1 MWLASCAYTEFYPMT
16 VLPIGT
22 SIPFFSTR
30 RRHTTYREYRSHS
43 LEPFVARRMV
53 EVFCSVILVLSWG
66 VEVRSKSELEC
77 RAREA
82 AASVRARHRL
92 LVHSV
97 SAEG

>member
-1 MWLASCAYTEFYPMT
+1 MASELCVHRILPDDSIAYWQVFLFLARTAAS
-16 VLPIGT
+16 
-22 SIPFFSTR
+22 
-30 RRHTTYREYRSHS
+30 YREYRSHS
-43 LEPFVARRMV
+43 LEPVVARRMV

-82 AASVRARHRL
+82 AASVRARHRR

>member
-16 VLPIGT
+16 VLPNWQVFLFLART
-22 SIPFFSTR
+22 AAS
-30 RRHTTYREYRSHS
+30 YREYRSHS

>member
-1 MWLASCAYTEFYPMT
+1 MASELCVHRILPDDSIAYWQVFLFLARTAAS
-16 VLPIGT
+16 
-22 SIPFFSTR
+22 
-30 RRHTTYREYRSHS
+30 YREYQSHS

-82 AASVRARHRL
+82 AASVRARHRR